1 MSDPKHWELTGG
13 EHAGWGR
20 RWAGMVR
27 GRRGRLT
34 RAHWKEKGTEEQT
47 KEKITHLMGNSS
59 HFFFFLLSKIRSFL
73 VSSDRR
79 RQRGKA
85 QRLDASLGSGGRSQS
100 CERIKPTRYIPFPLR
115 GFLPTQSTYLIS
127 TLDKKQG
134 CLLTSS
140 RGSASSTLAGYAS
153 DLS

>member
-1 MSDPKHWELTGG
+1 MGEKVGG
-13 EHAGWGR
+13 DGAGEEGEADQGPLKR
-20 RWAGMVR
+20 EGNR
-27 GRRGRLT
+27 GTDQG
-34 RAHWKEKGTEEQT
+34 EN
-47 KEKITHLMGNSS
+47 NSLNGKFLA
-59 HFFFFLLSKIRSFL
+59 FFFFLLSKIRSFL